1 MKLLLDTNI
10 CIYLIKQQ
18 PPAVLEH
25 FLAYQP
31 GDIGISTITLAELN
45 YGVAK
50 SRQVEKN
57 AVALDEF
64 LIPLEILPFDD
75 GAAAEYGIIR
85 SGLERAGT
93 PIGAMD
99 LMIAAHAVSLDVPLV
114 TNNRREF
121 DRVPGLQVLD
131 WTI

>member
-10 CIYLIKQQ
+10 CIYLIKHH

-25 FLAYQP
+25 FLAYRP
-31 GDIGISTITLAELN
+31 GDIGISAVTLAELN

-57 AVALDEF
+57 AAALDEF
-64 LIPLEILPFDD
+64 LVALEILPFDD
-75 GAAAEYGIIR
+75 DAAAEYGTIR

-99 LMIAAHAVSLDVPLV
+99 LMIASHAVSQGLPLV

-121 DRVPGLQVLD
+121 ERVPGLRLLD
-131 WTI
+131 WTT